1 MTIDQA
7 LAFAVI
13 AGMMAMFVW
22 NRLRYDLVALLGL
35 LIAVACGIVPVDEA
49 FAGFSDPC
57 RHYRRLGVG
66 HQRRGRKVQTLSDA
80 SSGGF
85 NRT

>member
-35 LIAVACGIVPVDEA
+35 LIAVACGVVPVEEA
-49 FAGFSDPC
+49 FAGFSDPVVTP
-57 RHYRRLGVG
+57 GSESP
-66 HQRRGRKVQTLSDA
+66 TLSAA
-80 SSGGF
+80 SYGGF

>member
-1 MTIDQA
+1 
-7 LAFAVI
+7 
-13 AGMMAMFVW
+13 MMAMFVW

-35 LIAVACGIVPVDEA
+35 LIAVACGIVPVEEA
-49 FAGFSDPC
+49 FAGFSDLSSSLSPRC
-57 RHYRRLGVG
+57 WSSAPGSESP
-66 HQRRGRKVQTLSDA
+66 TLSDA

>member
-13 AGMMAMFVW
+13 GGMMAMFVW

-35 LIAVACGIVPVDEA
+35 LIAVACGVVPVEEA
-49 FAGFSDPC
+49 FSGFSDPVVVIVASRC
-57 RHYRRLGVG
+57 WSSALESESP
-66 HQRRGRKVQTLSDA
+66 TLSDA